1 MKTIYVFRLGMSAR
15 PEDIENRRIEY
26 KKQVEKEDGVICL
39 HKEDDL
45 TMYKVQ
51 EEPEPAVEVTD
62 LSEAE
67 TNMAVKCCEIL
78 SGFDC
83 CDTETISQY
92 SKALKRLKLCGID
105 TENLQDCIAAL
116 ESEIDYYRKRVEE
129 LTRKKK

>member
-1 MKTIYVFRLGMSAR
+1 MERTMYVFQMGTIAR
-15 PEDIENRRIEY
+15 PEDIEKQRLIY
-26 KKQVEKEDGVICL
+26 KNQVKEGVICL
-39 HKEDDL
+39 HSRDSL
-45 TMYKVQ
+45 TMYKAQ

-78 SGFDC
+78 SEFDC

-105 TENLQDCIAAL
+105 TKNLQDCIAAL
-116 ESEIDYYRKRVEE
+116 ESEIDDYRNRVEE